1 LVVIMEHCTVM
12 DITTTTIMMTKNII
26 TIMGMG
32 MPATPVYVI
41 LVSTAA
47 PALLKMGVPLVIS
60 HMFIFYIGTMAALTP
75 PVALSSY
82 AAAAIAE
89 ANFNRLS
96 FTALKLGAAGFLI
109 PFIFVYHHG
118 LLLMT
123 GLTGALYALSTALPG
138 FIALSIGMSGYF
150 FMEMAVWKRAL
161 LIAGSIL
168 LIWPGYVTDMLG
180 IGMIVLALIAQYLLH
195 LRREKSKSLAV

>member
-1 LVVIMEHCTVM
+1 
-12 DITTTTIMMTKNII
+12 
-26 TIMGMG
+26 MGMG

-47 PALLKMGVPLVIS
+47 PALLKMGVPLVVS

-75 PVALSSY
+75 PVALSTY

-109 PFIFVYHHG
+109 PFIFVYDHG
-118 LLLMT
+118 LMLMT
-123 GLTGALYALSTALPG
+123 GLSGALYALSTALPG
-138 FIALSIGMSGYF
+138 FVALSVGMSGYF
-150 FMEMAVWKRAL
+150 LTEMAIWKRAM

-168 LIWPGYVTDMLG
+168 LIWPGYITDLLG
-180 IGMIVLALIAQYLLH
+180 IGMIAIALLTQYMLH
-195 LRREKSKSLAV
+195 ERAKKSAGSAVPTLIPGKGEEK

>member
-1 LVVIMEHCTVM
+1 
-12 DITTTTIMMTKNII
+12 
-26 TIMGMG
+26 
-32 MPATPVYVI
+32 
-41 LVSTAA
+41 
-47 PALLKMGVPLVIS
+47 LKMGVPLVVS

-89 ANFNRLS
+89 ANFTRLS

-109 PFIFVYHHG
+109 PFIFIYHKG

-123 GLTGALYALSTALPG
+123 GLNGALYALSTALPG

-150 FMEMAVWKRAL
+150 LTEMAVWRRAL

-168 LIWPGYVTDMLG
+168 LIWPGYLTDILG
-180 IGMIVLALIAQYLLH
+180 FGMIVIALITQYLLH
-195 LRREKSKSLAV
+195 RRAKTRKNPAG

>member
-1 LVVIMEHCTVM
+1 
-12 DITTTTIMMTKNII
+12 
-26 TIMGMG
+26 
-32 MPATPVYVI
+32 
-41 LVSTAA
+41 
-47 PALLKMGVPLVIS
+47 
-60 HMFIFYIGTMAALTP
+60 
-75 PVALSSY
+75 
-82 AAAAIAE
+82 
-89 ANFNRLS
+89 
-96 FTALKLGAAGFLI
+96 LI